1 MTPIRRL
8 HHRERLAL
16 AIVLGA
22 IIGMI
27 LALAVWVLVENGDR
41 ISEVQHSRV
50 TSSMRSCTEGNE
62 RHAQAIKGLERLIAR
77 HPVKGLP
84 RTARVAQR
92 QALYELAEV
101 IAPYYVCKTRVEEQT
116 KPWP

>member
-8 HHRERLAL
+8 HYRERVAL

-22 IIGMI
+22 IVGAI
-27 LALAVWVLVENGDR
+27 LALFIWVLVENDDR
-41 ISEVQHSRV
+41 ISEVQQSRV
-50 TSSMRSCTEGNE
+50 QSSQRSCHEGNA
-62 RHAQAIKGLERLIAR
+62 RHVEAIAGLERLIAR

-92 QALYELAEV
+92 QALYELGEV
-101 IAPYYVCKTRVEEQT
+101 IAPYYLCKMRVAEQT
-116 KPWP
+116 KP